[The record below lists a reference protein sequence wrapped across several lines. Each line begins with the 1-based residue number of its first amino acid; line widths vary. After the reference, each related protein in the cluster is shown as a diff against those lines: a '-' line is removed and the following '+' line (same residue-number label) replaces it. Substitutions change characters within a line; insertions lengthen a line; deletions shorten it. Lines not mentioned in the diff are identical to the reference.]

1 MDSACHSL
9 ICQASAKSTPERI
22 TIADVK
28 TDLQLTSLPRSR
40 MISAAPREKIA
51 IEASSNAVADIPT
64 PMPRILLLYA
74 TAEGQ
79 TALIAERIAHTLREK
94 GHSVD
99 MLPAATDPAQLDPA
113 AYDGVMV
120 GASIHYGHHPAYLR
134 RLIRGHRDVLAARPC
149 AFFSVS
155 LSAGGPRP
163 KPKAA
168 QRYLDKFLRQTGW
181 QPQLTASF
189 AGAVKYSLYGPI
201 KRRVMIVFVGLGG
214 GETDTTRD
222 YEYTD
227 WDAVDRFADAYAQ
240 RLKQP

>member
-1 MDSACHSL
+1 
-9 ICQASAKSTPERI
+9 
-22 TIADVK
+22 
-28 TDLQLTSLPRSR
+28 
-40 MISAAPREKIA
+40 
-51 IEASSNAVADIPT
+51 
-64 PMPRILLLYA
+64 MPRILLLYA
-74 TAEGQ
+74 TVEGQ
-79 TALIAERIAHTLREK
+79 TGRIAERIAHTLRQR
-94 GHSVD
+94 GHSVEV
-99 MLPAATDPAQLDPA
+99 LPADTARTNLALA

-134 RLIRGHRDVLAARPC
+134 ALIRRHGDALGARPS

-155 LSAGGPRP
+155 LSAGGPHP
-163 KPKAA
+163 KPAAA

-227 WDAVDRFADAYAQ
+227 WDAVDRFAGAYAQ
-240 RLKQP
+240 RLTQA

>member
-1 MDSACHSL
+1 
-9 ICQASAKSTPERI
+9 
-22 TIADVK
+22 
-28 TDLQLTSLPRSR
+28 
-40 MISAAPREKIA
+40 
-51 IEASSNAVADIPT
+51 
-64 PMPRILLLYA
+64 MPRILLLYA
-74 TAEGQ
+74 TTEGQ
-79 TALIAERIAHTLREK
+79 TARIAERIAHTLRDR
-94 GHSVD
+94 GNSVEV
-99 MLPAATDPAQLDPA
+99 LPADTARAQPDPA
-113 AYDGVMV
+113 AYDAVIV

-134 RLIRGHRDVLAARPC
+134 ALIRRHRDVLAARPS

-168 QRYLDKFLRQTGW
+168 QRYLDKFVRQTGW

-189 AGAVKYSLYGPI
+189 AGALKYSLYGPI

-227 WDAVDRFADAYAQ
+227 WDAVERFADAYAQ
-240 RLKQP
+240 RLKQA